1 MKKKLLSMVLVVLLL
16 LAAVMGCTKKE
27 TPSNGGNDALTKD
40 RAGFE
45 ITVPKEINRII
56 TMAPSIT
63 LTLIDLGLGDKI
75 VAMDTQSAMILEPNP
90 DMPTF
95 DLMSPNVESL
105 AELEPDIIIAST
117 LTMMGDEAN
126 DPFAALKALDIC
138 VAYIPSSNSIAE
150 IKEDLRFTA
159 TVVGEKE
166 KGEKMIADM
175 EREIEEILK
184 LKPANA
190 PEKKV
195 YFEIGA
201 APYMYSFGSGVYQ
214 NEMIEMLGAV
224 NIFSDDGWLP
234 VEAESVVS
242 ANPDIIF
249 TNVNYIE
256 NSVEEILSRP
266 GWEAMDAIKNK
277 QVFYVENTNTSL
289 PCHYIVYGLREIAEF
304 LYGIN

>member
-1 MKKKLLSMVLVVLLL
+1 MKKKLMCMLLVVLLL
-16 LAAVMGCTKKE
+16 LAALAGCAKKG
-27 TPSNGGNDALTKD
+27 TPSNGGDAALTHD

-63 LTLIDLGLGDKI
+63 LTLIDLGLADKI

-224 NIFSDDGWLP
+224 NIFSDEGWLP

-266 GWEAMDAIKNK
+266 GWEAIDRKSTRLN
-277 QVFYVENTNTSL
+277 SS
-289 PCHYIVYGLREIAEF
+289 H
-304 LYGIN
+304 